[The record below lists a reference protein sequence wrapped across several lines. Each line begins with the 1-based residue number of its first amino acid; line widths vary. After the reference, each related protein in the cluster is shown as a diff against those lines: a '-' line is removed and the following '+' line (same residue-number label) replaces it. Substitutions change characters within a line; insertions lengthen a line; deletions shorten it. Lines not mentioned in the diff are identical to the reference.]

1 MEHNMTEYSFEVSPV
16 DLHVALDCEGKRAES
31 EGFNLVAK
39 RQKDNALHV
48 RNALRHMEKIC
59 PEGYR
64 VETRITFVHVPNVN
78 PFLSD
83 EARS

>member
-1 MEHNMTEYSFEVSPV
+1 MTEYSFEISPIDLYVS
-16 DLHVALDCEGKRAES
+16 LDCEGERAER
-31 EGFNLVAK
+31 EGLNLVAK

-64 VETRITFVHVPNVN
+64 VETRIAFVHVPDVN
-78 PFLSD
+78 PVLNRD
-83 EARS
+83 AQ